1 MQVARWIE
9 KPAAAQS
16 SNISKP
22 NLHAQSETPAQ
33 LRKPMTEDASF
44 SSVPTMDE
52 KNHNL
57 DHAKDSHTG
66 RLKMILDE
74 PAVRS
79 LFREYLRANFCEEN
93 LSFWLDVQD
102 FKRKFGTTSS
112 AVALPTGK
120 NRGTGVQAM
129 ERHQQDLIAMAF
141 VIYNS
146 ESLSSVPPS
155 SSFFF
160 LPVLHT
166 YFAWESISS
175 ILPPIIL
182 FGRTAAVSP
191 LTRPCSARTLPL
203 SRASSLRSE
212 ANIQPT

>member
-9 KPAAAQS
+9 KPPVTQS

-112 AVALPTGK
+112 AVALQTGK

-146 ESLSSVPPS
+146 GSLSYPS
-155 SSFFF
+155 YSCSIPFHTSR
-160 LPVLHT
+160 PLH
-166 YFAWESISS
+166 
-175 ILPPIIL
+175 
-182 FGRTAAVSP
+182 RSP
-191 LTRPCSARTLPL
+191 LTPCRLPTPPISTHRSSAD
-203 SRASSLRSE
+203 
-212 ANIQPT
+212 IQPTSPQHPHVNSISTTTSEQN

>member
-146 ESLSSVPPS
+146 EFILL
-155 SSFFF
+155 SFFLLF
-160 LPVLHT
+160 LSLPVQ
-166 YFAWESISS
+166 YSSISW
-175 ILPPIIL
+175 
-182 FGRTAAVSP
+182 
-191 LTRPCSARTLPL
+191 
-203 SRASSLRSE
+203 
-212 ANIQPT
+212 

>member
-1 MQVARWIE
+1 
-9 KPAAAQS
+9 
-16 SNISKP
+16 
-22 NLHAQSETPAQ
+22 
-33 LRKPMTEDASF
+33 
-44 SSVPTMDE
+44 MDE

-112 AVALPTGK
+112 AVALQSGK

-146 ESLSSVPPS
+146 ESISSPPYYCSNPVPT
-155 SSFFF
+155 
-160 LPVLHT
+160 LHT
-166 YFAWESISS
+166 SFRRFASPFVPLLQ
-175 ILPPIIL
+175 LP
-182 FGRTAAVSP
+182 
-191 LTRPCSARTLPL
+191 TRLYPPY
-203 SRASSLRSE
+203 
-212 ANIQPT
+212 PTVWC